1 MLLLPILLGTAHL
14 TTAAPNVVIVFA
26 DDLGYGDLGCFGARQ
41 WQTPNLDRIAAN
53 GVRFTDFYVAQ
64 PVCSASRA
72 ALLTGCYPNRVGIA
86 GALGPNAKIGLGDRE
101 TTLAMIAK
109 AKGYAT
115 ACVGKWHL
123 GHRPE
128 FLPTRRG
135 FDSYLGLPYSNDMW
149 PKHPEAKDG
158 TYPTLPLIDGEKAII
173 PAVTPA
179 DQATLTGRYTERAV
193 SFIEANKAKPF
204 FLYVAHSM
212 PHVPIFAGSAF
223 RGRSKAGTYG
233 DVIQEIDASVG
244 QILDTLNRH
253 DLEKNTLVIFT
264 SDNGPWLSYGNHAGS
279 AGPLREG
286 KGTVWDGGVRVPAVA
301 QWPGVIP
308 AGSTCREPIMT
319 IDLLPT
325 ITKWIAGD
333 LPKERIDGL
342 DCRTL
347 FTDPGH
353 AKSPHDSFAFY
364 YQDNQLQ
371 AVRSGR
377 WKLMLPHTYRTMNG
391 QAPGKDGVPGK
402 YRQVKIESPELY
414 NLTADIGETTNLA
427 DKHPDELKRL
437 LAIAD
442 VYRKDLGDSL
452 TKTPGTARRPA
463 GQSPEN

>member
-1 MLLLPILLGTAHL
+1 MFLLPILLGTAHVA
-14 TTAAPNVVIVFA
+14 TNAPNIVIVYA
-26 DDLGYGDLGCFGARQ
+26 DDLGYGDLGCFGAKP
-41 WQTPNLDRIAAN
+41 WQTPHLDRLASQ

-86 GALGPNAKIGLGDRE
+86 GALGPNAKIGLSDRE
-101 TTLAMIAK
+101 ATLAMIAK

-115 ACVGKWHL
+115 GCVGKWHL

-158 TYPTLPLIDGEKAII
+158 TYPTLPLIDGENAII

-179 DQATLTGRYTERAV
+179 DQATLTGRYTERAL

-212 PHVPIFAGSAF
+212 PHVPLFAGEAF
-223 RGRSKAGTYG
+223 RGKSKAGTYG

-244 QILDTLNRH
+244 RILDTLKKH
-253 DLEKNTLVIFT
+253 DLEKNTLVIFA

-325 ITKWIAGD
+325 ITAWIKGD

-347 FTDPGH
+347 FTDPAH
-353 AKSPHDSFAFY
+353 AKSPHESFAFY

-377 WKLMLPHTYRTMNG
+377 WKVMLPHTYRTMQG
-391 QAPGKDGVPGK
+391 QPPGKDGVPGK
-402 YRQVKIESPELY
+402 YRPVKIETPELY
-414 NLTADIGETTNLA
+414 DLTADIGETTNLA
-427 DKHPDELKRL
+427 QAHPDELKRL

-442 VYRKDLGDSL
+442 GYRKDLGDSL
-452 TKTPGTARRPA
+452 TKSPGTGRRPA
-463 GQSPEN
+463 GQSREN